1 MEFFMK
7 KWLAGIILVLLVFI
21 DQITK
26 YISKLCLEGQKPYS
40 VFPNIFEFCYLEG
53 GNTGAAFGLF
63 RGNTFLLS
71 VISLVV
77 FLIIVGFFWYIS
89 KKPRNKWLS
98 FCLVVMAAGA
108 FGNWIDRFF
117 RGYVIDFLYFK
128 LIDFPIFN
136 VADCYV
142 TVSAILLILIVAF
155 SREEEES
162 INGK

>member
-1 MEFFMK
+1 MK
-7 KWLAGIILVLLVFI
+7 KWLAGIILVFLIFI

-26 YISKLCLEGQKPYS
+26 NIAKLYLEFQDAFV
-40 VFPNIFEFCYLEG
+40 VFPNIFEFRYLEG

-71 VISLVV
+71 IISLVA
-77 FLIIVGFFWYIS
+77 FLIIVILFLRVS
-89 KKPRNKWLS
+89 KKPENKWLS
-98 FCLVVMAAGA
+98 FCLVLMAAGA

-117 RGYVIDFLYFK
+117 RGYVIDFIYFK

-142 TVSAILLILIVAF
+142 TISAILLVLIVMF
-155 SREEEES
+155 TKEEKE
-162 INGK
+162 

>member
-1 MEFFMK
+1 MK
-7 KWLAGIILVLLVFI
+7 KWLAGIILIVLVFF

-26 YISKLCLEGQKPYS
+26 YIAKLYLEGQNAFS
-40 VFPNIFEFCYLEG
+40 VFPNVFEFCYLEG

-71 VISLVV
+71 IIS
-77 FLIIVGFFWYIS
+77 IIVFFVIVGCFWYTS
-89 KKPRNKWLS
+89 KKPGNKWLS
-98 FCLVVMAAGA
+98 FCFVLMASGA

-136 VADCYV
+136 IADCYV
-142 TVSAILLILIVAF
+142 TISAVLLILLVAF
-155 SREEEES
+155 SKEEEE
-162 INGK
+162 

>member
-1 MEFFMK
+1 MEFDMK
-7 KWLAGIILVLLVFI
+7 KWLAGIILVFLVII
-21 DQITK
+21 DQVTK
-26 YISKLCLEGQKPYS
+26 YIAKLYLEGQDAFS

-71 VISLVV
+71 IISLVV
-77 FLIIVGFFWYIS
+77 FLVIVGCFWHIS
-89 KKPRNKWLS
+89 KKPQNKWLS
-98 FCLVVMAAGA
+98 FCLVFMAAGA

-142 TVSAILLILIVAF
+142 TISAIILIVLVAF
-155 SREEEES
+155 SKEEEIE
-162 INGK
+162 K